1 MQFYSTAVTQI
12 SEPAESY
19 LTVNLNWN
27 GCLPSSSLT
36 LRRYTEGNSWRPY
49 NWESRHCAHFSPRH
63 VSVHCD
69 SVREMI
75 LHCEK
80 GENTCAI
87 YSTEKMADPWNPE
100 MQTDA
105 QFSFDLARYT
115 RVVNRVLYK
124 EWQKGLS
131 RSCWQ
136 YTLFENWKT
145 SPYVVNQQSLVLWWT
160 GNVPRTTSYLSVSSL
175 RTCRKRLSGGRHA
188 SELLVRSP
196 MSCTNRD
203 GKKLLEASKS
213 WLPSGVG
220 LMAASPEHL
229 SEWSQ
234 YSVDTGLTMYAHDH
248 QIY

>member
-1 MQFYSTAVTQI
+1 
-12 SEPAESY
+12 
-19 LTVNLNWN
+19 
-27 GCLPSSSLT
+27 
-36 LRRYTEGNSWRPY
+36 
-49 NWESRHCAHFSPRH
+49 
-63 VSVHCD
+63 
-69 SVREMI
+69 
-75 LHCEK
+75 
-80 GENTCAI
+80 
-87 YSTEKMADPWNPE
+87 

-115 RVVNRVLYK
+115 RVVNRVIYK

-145 SPYVVNQQSLVLWWT
+145 SPYVVNQQSLALWWT
-160 GNVPRTTSYLSVSSL
+160 GNVPRTTSYLSISSL

-234 YSVDTGLTMYAHDH
+234 YSVDTGLTMYADDH
-248 QIY
+248 QIYEIAGKEVVSQLQQSATLTTNWYDSNLLQGNLQKYQMMNYNWVWKSKTRWCNYWW

>member
-1 MQFYSTAVTQI
+1 
-12 SEPAESY
+12 
-19 LTVNLNWN
+19 
-27 GCLPSSSLT
+27 
-36 LRRYTEGNSWRPY
+36 
-49 NWESRHCAHFSPRH
+49 
-63 VSVHCD
+63 
-69 SVREMI
+69 
-75 LHCEK
+75 
-80 GENTCAI
+80 
-87 YSTEKMADPWNPE
+87 

-145 SPYVVNQQSLVLWWT
+145 SPYVVNQQSLALWWT
-160 GNVPRTTSYLSVSSL
+160 RNVPRTTSYLSVSSL

-234 YSVDTGLTMYAHDH
+234 YSVDTGLTMYADDH
-248 QIY
+248 QIYEIAGKEVVSQLQQSATLTTNWYDSNLLQGNLQKYQMMNYNWVWKSKTRWCNYWW